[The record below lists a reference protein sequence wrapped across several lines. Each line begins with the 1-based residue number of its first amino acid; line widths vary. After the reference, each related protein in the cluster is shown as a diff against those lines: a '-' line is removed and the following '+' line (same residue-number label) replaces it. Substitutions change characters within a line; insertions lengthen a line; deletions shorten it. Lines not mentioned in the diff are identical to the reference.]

1 MEKIRNFCIIAHID
15 HGKST
20 LADRMMELT
29 GTVEK
34 REMKSQLLDSME
46 LEREKGITIK
56 LTPVTMKWKDYIL
69 NLIDTP
75 GHVDFSY
82 EVSRSLQAVET
93 AILVVDATQGIQAQT
108 LANVYLAIEQDLKI
122 IPVINKVDLPA
133 ADVPGVAAQIMNL
146 LGCSREE
153 IIEVSGKTGLN
164 VEKVLDAIIS
174 EGVSPTV
181 AESAFPSA
189 GLEFLST
196 SYTGTPAEPS
206 LRDEP
211 VGSVRNIRVKN
222 PNQDMLQGKQ
232 SSAVA
237 GKVSSEVTRALI
249 FDSYFDD
256 YRGVVLYVRVFE
268 GEIKKNA
275 EILMM
280 AAGAK
285 GVALEVG
292 ILTPKMT
299 PRESLRAGEIGYIVT
314 NLKTTREAKVGD
326 TVTLM
331 KGAEVKREDEKVT
344 IFRGGKVMEALPG
357 YKNVLPFVYAG
368 FFPVSNDQYKDLK
381 EAIEKLSLSD
391 SALRFEPE
399 NSPVLGFGLRIG
411 FLGLL
416 HMDIIRERLER
427 EFKLDL
433 IVTNPSTN
441 YEVLMNNGEIIEIK
455 SAASLPDPNEILE
468 IREPW
473 VKGEIILPK
482 GMIGNVLNLINEKR
496 GRQTNLSYIEER
508 AVIDFEAPMANLLTD
523 FYDQLKSA
531 TSGYASFNYELNGY
545 QAEDLVRVDFL
556 VAGHKMDALSVMA
569 HRSEADG
576 IGREVTKKLKEVIP
590 RQNYEVALQAAIG
603 SRIIARETI
612 GAYRKDVTVKIHT
625 GDRDRKAK
633 LLEKQKRGKARMKR
647 FGKVDIPSEAFTVML
662 KRD

>member
-20 LADRMMELT
+20 IADRMMELT
-29 GTVEK
+29 GTVSK

-56 LTPVTMKWKDYIL
+56 LAPVTMSWKGHVL

-82 EVSRSLQAVET
+82 EVSRSLQAVES
-93 AILVVDATQGIQAQT
+93 AVLVVDATQGIQAQT
-108 LANVYLAIEQDLKI
+108 LANVYLALEQDLTI

-133 ADVPGVAAQIMNL
+133 ADVESVSAQIMNL
-146 LGCSREE
+146 LGCSREQ
-153 IIEVSGKTGLN
+153 IIEVSGKTGFN
-164 VEKVLDAIIS
+164 VDKILDAVIN
-174 EGVSPTV
+174 EGPAPNLLDSGSKTD
-181 AESAFPSA
+181 S
-189 GLEFLST
+189 ST
-196 SYTGTPAEPS
+196 
-206 LRDEP
+206 
-211 VGSVRNIRVKN
+211 K
-222 PNQDMLQGKQ
+222 
-232 SSAVA
+232 
-237 GKVSSEVTRALI
+237 ALI

-256 YRGVVLYVRVFE
+256 YRGVVLYVRIFQ
-268 GEIKKNA
+268 GEILKNTEIKMMEA
-275 EILMM
+275 ET
-280 AAGAK
+280 K
-285 GVALEVG
+285 GLALEVG
-292 ILTPKMT
+292 VLTPKMT
-299 PRESLRAGEIGYIVT
+299 PGESLKAGEIGYIVT

-326 TVTLM
+326 TVTLA
-331 KGAEVKREDEKVT
+331 KAPALEP
-344 IFRGGKVMEALPG
+344 LPG
-357 YKNVLPFVYAG
+357 YKDVLPFVYAG

-381 EAIEKLSLSD
+381 EAVEKLSLSD

-441 YEVLMNNGEIIEIK
+441 YEVVMNNGEILEIK
-455 SAASLPDPNEILE
+455 SASDLPDASEISE

-482 GMIGNVLNLINEKR
+482 SMIGNVLNLINEKR

-508 AVIDFEAPMANLLTD
+508 AIIDFEAPMANLLTD

-531 TSGYASFNYELNGY
+531 TSGYASFNYEIDDY
-545 QAEDLVRVDFL
+545 RAEDLVRVDFL
-556 VAGHKMDALSVMA
+556 VAGNRVDALSVMA
-569 HRSEADG
+569 HRSEADS

-603 SRIIARETI
+603 ARIIARETI

>member
-20 LADRMMELT
+20 IADRMMELT
-29 GTVEK
+29 GTVSK
-34 REMKSQLLDSME
+34 REMQSQLLDSME

-56 LTPVTMKWKDYIL
+56 LAPVTMHWKGYTL

-93 AILVVDATQGIQAQT
+93 AVLVVDATQGIQAQT
-108 LANVYLAIEQDLKI
+108 LANVYLALEQDLKI
-122 IPVINKVDLPA
+122 IPVINKIDLPA
-133 ADVPGVAAQIMNL
+133 ADVDKVSAQIINL
-146 LGCSREE
+146 LGCKREE
-153 IIEVSGKTGLN
+153 IIEASGKTGLGVDKILDTII
-164 VEKVLDAIIS
+164 VEDEADSIS
-174 EGVSPTV
+174 
-181 AESAFPSA
+181 
-189 GLEFLST
+189 
-196 SYTGTPAEPS
+196 
-206 LRDEP
+206 
-211 VGSVRNIRVKN
+211 
-222 PNQDMLQGKQ
+222 
-232 SSAVA
+232 SSAKLKNTA
-237 GKVSSEVTRALI
+237 TKALI

-256 YRGVVLYVRVFE
+256 YRGVVLYIRVFE
-268 GEIKKNA
+268 GEIKKND

-280 AAGAK
+280 ATETK
-285 GVALEVG
+285 GLALEVG
-292 ILTPKMT
+292 ILTPKMH
-299 PRESLRAGEIGYIVT
+299 PEESLKAGEIGYIVT

-326 TVTLM
+326 TVTLV
-331 KGAEVKREDEKVT
+331 KTPAEHP
-344 IFRGGKVMEALPG
+344 LPG
-357 YKNVLPFVYAG
+357 YRNVLPFVYAG

-381 EAIEKLSLSD
+381 EAIEKLALSD

-416 HMDIIRERLER
+416 HMDIIKERLER
-427 EFKLDL
+427 EFGLDL

-441 YEVLMNNGEIIEIK
+441 YEVVMNNGEVREIK
-455 SAASLPDPNEILE
+455 SASDLPDASEIQE

-482 GMIGNVLNLINEKR
+482 SMIGNVLNLINEKR
-496 GRQTNLSYIEER
+496 GHQTNLSYIEDR

-545 QAEDLVRVDFL
+545 KAEDLVRIDFL
-556 VAGHKMDALSVMA
+556 VGGHKMDALSVVA
-569 HRSEADG
+569 HRTEADS
-576 IGREVTKKLKEVIP
+576 IGRTVTKKLKEVIP

-603 SRIIARETI
+603 ARIIARETI

-633 LLEKQKRGKARMKR
+633 LLTKQKRGKARMKR
-647 FGKVDIPSEAFTVML
+647 FGKIDIPSEAFTVML

>member
-20 LADRMMELT
+20 IADRMMELT
-29 GTVEK
+29 GTVSK

-56 LTPVTMKWKDYIL
+56 LAPVTMQWKGYIL

-82 EVSRSLQAVET
+82 EVSRSLAAVEI
-93 AILVVDATQGIQAQT
+93 AVLVVDATQGIQAQT
-108 LANVYLAIEQDLKI
+108 LVNVYLAIEQDLAI

-133 ADVPGVAAQIMNL
+133 ADVEGVAKQIINL
-146 LGCSREE
+146 LGCKREE
-153 IIEVSGKTGLN
+153 IIEASGKTGMGVGKILN
-164 VEKVLDAIIS
+164 AV
-174 EGVSPTV
+174 VSKGP
-181 AESAFPSA
+181 APSFF
-189 GLEFLST
+189 GLRSRPLS
-196 SYTGTPAEPS
+196 PQ
-206 LRDEP
+206 
-211 VGSVRNIRVKN
+211 GSSRS
-222 PNQDMLQGKQ
+222 
-232 SSAVA
+232 SSACQPPEA
-237 GKVSSEVTRALI
+237 LQKEVLRPFGTRALI

-268 GEIKKNA
+268 GEIAKNA
-275 EILMM
+275 EIMMM
-280 AAGAK
+280 ATRTK
-285 GVALEVG
+285 GLALEVG
-292 ILTPKMT
+292 VLTPRMT
-299 PRESLRAGEIGYIVT
+299 PREALKAGEIGYIVT

-326 TVTLM
+326 TVTVALRNAPV
-331 KGAEVKREDEKVT
+331 GSVLEP
-344 IFRGGKVMEALPG
+344 LPG
-357 YKNVLPFVYAG
+357 YKDVLPFVYAG
-368 FFPVSNDQYKDLK
+368 FFPVSNDQYKELK

-391 SALRFEPE
+391 SALRYEPE

-427 EFKLDL
+427 EFGLDL

-441 YEVLMNNGEIIEIK
+441 YEVVMANGELREIR
-455 SAASLPDPNEILE
+455 SAADLPDISEVAE

-482 GMIGNVLNLINEKR
+482 SMIGGVLELINRKR
-496 GRQTNLSYIEER
+496 GHQTNLSYIEER

-523 FYDQLKSA
+523 FYDQLKSV
-531 TSGYASFNYELNGY
+531 TSGYASFNYELDGY
-545 QAEDLVRVDFL
+545 RVEDLVRVDFL
-556 VAGHKMDALSVMA
+556 VGGSRIDALSVMC
-569 HRSEADG
+569 HRSEAEA
-576 IGREVTKKLKEVIP
+576 IGRETTKKLKEVIP
-590 RQNYEVALQAAIG
+590 RQNWEVALQAAIG
-603 SRIIARETI
+603 ARIIARETI

-647 FGKVDIPSEAFTVML
+647 FGKIDIPSEAFTVML

>member
-20 LADRMMELT
+20 IADRMMEIT
-29 GTVEK
+29 GTVSK
-34 REMKSQLLDSME
+34 REMKSQLLDSMD

-56 LTPVTMKWKDYIL
+56 LAPVTMNWKGYVL

-93 AILVVDATQGIQAQT
+93 AVLVVDATQGIQAQT
-108 LANVYLAIEQDLKI
+108 LANVYLALEQDLTI
-122 IPVINKVDLPA
+122 IPVINKIDLPA
-133 ADVPGVAAQIMNL
+133 ADVEKVAAQIISL
-146 LGCSREE
+146 LGCKREE

-164 VEKVLDAIIS
+164 IDKILDRLIELDIKID
-174 EGVSPTV
+174 TDT
-181 AESAFPSA
+181 SAK
-189 GLEFLST
+189 T
-196 SYTGTPAEPS
+196 
-206 LRDEP
+206 
-211 VGSVRNIRVKN
+211 
-222 PNQDMLQGKQ
+222 Q
-232 SSAVA
+232 
-237 GKVSSEVTRALI
+237 ALI

-268 GEIKKNA
+268 GEIDKNA

-280 AAGAK
+280 AAETK
-285 GVALEVG
+285 GLALEVG
-292 ILTPKMT
+292 VLTPKMT
-299 PRESLRAGEIGYIVT
+299 PRDSLKAGEIGYIVT

-326 TVTLM
+326 TVTI
-331 KGAEVKREDEKVT
+331 VKNPAT
-344 IFRGGKVMEALPG
+344 QPLPG

-391 SALRFEPE
+391 SALQYAPE

-416 HMDIIRERLER
+416 HMDIIKERLER
-427 EFKLDL
+427 EFNLDL
-433 IVTNPSTN
+433 IITNPSTN
-441 YEVLMNNGEIIEIK
+441 YEVLLNTGELIEIK
-455 SAASLPDPNEILE
+455 SASDLPDMTEVNE

-473 VKGEIILPK
+473 VKGEIIVPRE
-482 GMIGNVLNLINEKR
+482 MIGNVLNLINEKR
-496 GRQTNLSYIEER
+496 GLQTNLSYIEER

-545 QAEDLVRVDFL
+545 KAEDLVRIDFL
-556 VAGHKMDALSVMA
+556 VAGERMDALSVMA
-569 HRSEADG
+569 HKTEAEA

-590 RQNYEVALQAAIG
+590 RQNFEVALQAAIG
-603 SRIIARETI
+603 ARIIARETI
-612 GAYRKDVTVKIHT
+612 GAYRKDVLVKIHT

-647 FGKVDIPSEAFTVML
+647 FGKIDIPPEAFTVML
-662 KRD
+662 KRN